1 MWQDVRGQFRG
12 LRLLPRPREPHHPAA
27 MATTTSL
34 GVGPRPSLS
43 ADVQGGLQVAAAAC
57 TACGSSAGWLSV
69 RQPPSLPFGLGRY
82 RGSTAGALSSSLPP
96 TVRPW
101 AGDPRPSHH
110 QSQAS
115 AVQAPW
121 GRSPPLHA
129 SLCPRVDGGPIL
141 AVPWAPHRPVGTVC
155 GPGGK
160 PAEPLGLP
168 SQGSKASIC
177 SLESIPC
184 HCREWGEAL
193 SGGSGWL
200 AVFFL
205 HPLCPPNSAS

>member
-1 MWQDVRGQFRG
+1 MANPGAC
-12 LRLLPRPREPHHPAA
+12 PREPHHPAA

-34 GVGPRPSLS
+34 GAGPRPSLS

-57 TACGSSAGWLSV
+57 TACGSSAGSLSV
-69 RQPPSLPFGLGRY
+69 PFGLGRHV
-82 RGSTAGALSSSLPP
+82 GSTVGGLSSSLPP

-101 AGDPRPSHH
+101 AGDPRPSHR

-160 PAEPLGLP
+160 PAELLGLN

-177 SLESIPC
+177 SLESTLC
-184 HCREWGEAL
+184 HC
-193 SGGSGWL
+193 
-200 AVFFL
+200 
-205 HPLCPPNSAS
+205 